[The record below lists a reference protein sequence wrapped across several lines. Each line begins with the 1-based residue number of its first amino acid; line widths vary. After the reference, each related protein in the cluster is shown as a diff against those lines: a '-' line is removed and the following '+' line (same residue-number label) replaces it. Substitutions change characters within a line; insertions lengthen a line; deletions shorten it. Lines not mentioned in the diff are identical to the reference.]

1 MGLNMSK
8 IHEILKGN
16 IKTLFLRRRHVH
28 TLSHSGV
35 ERQRIAM
42 RGAEFNVHHQPCPVK
57 GCSCDSLLAC
67 LSIKFLSSGRAW
79 SCNLSTRILEDTV
92 QPRTQFKAVL
102 EESSWS

>member
-35 ERQRIAM
+35 ERQRMAM

-67 LSIKFLSSGRAW
+67 LSINFLSSGRAW

>member
-16 IKTLFLRRRHVH
+16 IKTLFFRRQHVH

-35 ERQRIAM
+35 ECQRMAM

-57 GCSCDSLLAC
+57 GRFVTL
-67 LSIKFLSSGRAW
+67 F
-79 SCNLSTRILEDTV
+79 
-92 QPRTQFKAVL
+92 
-102 EESSWS
+102 